1 MQRLLTTANAPL
13 TTDNQV
19 NIHCHG
25 EKKWAAMVQDIKQAK
40 HFIHLEYFIVRN
52 DPTGERLVQVLAEQA
67 ARGVAVRLL
76 CDGLGSIRLPKG
88 FFTPLLRQGGQ
99 AAHYFP
105 LRLGTLHRLN
115 HRNHRKICVID
126 GNIGYVGG
134 FNIGDE
140 YAGLPEEFSAW
151 RDLHLRIVGEAAA
164 NLNAC
169 FQQDWQLATGKSA
182 RLDGPVAP
190 VQPATGNTAIQ
201 IVSSGPDTPLQPV
214 RMGMLKMIHAAQ
226 THVFLQTP
234 YFIPD
239 HSLIDALRMAAL
251 SGVKVRVILPRNA
264 DHPLVL
270 PAGLSFVG
278 ELLPAGVE
286 FFFYR
291 AGFLHS
297 KMLTVDGIVSTVGS
311 ANFDLRSFRLN
322 YEVNAFVYD
331 PGVAR
336 RLEEIFERDLARS
349 AQLTLADYGRR
360 GPWQRMKQSLA
371 RLAAPLL

>member
-1 MQRLLTTANAPL
+1 
-13 TTDNQV
+13 
-19 NIHCHG
+19 
-25 EKKWAAMVQDIKQAK
+25 
-40 HFIHLEYFIVRN
+40 
-52 DPTGERLVQVLAEQA
+52 
-67 ARGVAVRLL
+67 
-76 CDGLGSIRLPKG
+76 
-88 FFTPLLRQGGQ
+88 
-99 AAHYFP
+99 
-105 LRLGTLHRLN
+105 
-115 HRNHRKICVID
+115 
-126 GNIGYVGG
+126 
-134 FNIGDE
+134 
-140 YAGLPEEFSAW
+140 
-151 RDLHLRIVGEAAA
+151 
-164 NLNAC
+164 
-169 FQQDWQLATGKSA
+169 
-182 RLDGPVAP
+182 
-190 VQPATGNTAIQ
+190 
-201 IVSSGPDTPLQPV
+201 
-214 RMGMLKMIHAAQ
+214 MIHAAQ